1 MSSQNRALIVVDV
14 QQEYF
19 DGPLEIQYPP
29 RDESLAQIVRAVDAA
44 SEAGM
49 PVVVVQH
56 DLPEGAPV
64 FANGSA
70 GWSLHAD
77 LESRLQPQWKRVTKS
92 FASVFDGTGLVDWL
106 REQGV
111 DRVTLVG
118 YMTNNCILGTAVTA
132 EPLGIA
138 VEVLSDATGAIHISN
153 SAGSVPAQQVHET
166 LMAVLNSNLAAVA
179 TTDAWVESVS
189 SGAELTGSD
198 LGSSAMQG
206 RAEH

>member
-92 FASVFDGTGLVDWL
+92 YASVFDGTGLVDWL

-118 YMTNNCILGTAVTA
+118 YMTNNCILS
-132 EPLGIA
+132 P
-138 VEVLSDATGAIHISN
+138 
-153 SAGSVPAQQVHET
+153 P
-166 LMAVLNSNLAAVA
+166 
-179 TTDAWVESVS
+179 
-189 SGAELTGSD
+189 
-198 LGSSAMQG
+198 
-206 RAEH
+206 